1 MKREFSDIVNSLK
14 TTIADYSYYT
24 NFEKVFNNVDKFNV
38 ELNILNSLI
47 GSNNIEIDFISII
60 NKYPETLKVIP
71 LLLAI
76 RKLEVEVIDGTKII
90 YNFKKRNVSDKEY
103 VKFMRNT
110 GLFNLL
116 ENSKIKNLYDYI
128 TGVEV
133 GLDSNARKNRT
144 GTTMEKIVESFIS
157 KVSGIEYHCEM
168 TKTQIKEK
176 YNINLDDLIIGNLN
190 SETSLD
196 DADKLVLDNLVV
208 EKVKKRNDAEKRFD
222 FVVKT
227 EKSIY
232 LIETNFYGGGGSKL
246 NETSRSFKSLAND
259 IKNIDNVNFVWITD
273 GIGWKDAIRNL
284 KETYEV
290 MDHFY
295 TIEDLENNVLKELFK

>member
-24 NFEKVFNNVDKFNV
+24 NFEKVFGNVEKYNI

-76 RKLEVEVIDGTKII
+76 RRFEVEIIDGTKII
-90 YNFKKRNVSDKEY
+90 YNFKNKNLTDTDY

-116 ENSKIKNLYDYI
+116 ENSKIKNLHDYI

-144 GTTMEKIVESFIS
+144 GTSMEKIVESFIS
-157 KVSGIEYHCEM
+157 KVSGIEYHSEM
-168 TKTQIKEK
+168 TKTQIKNK
-176 YNINLDDLIIGNLN
+176 YNINLDDLIFENLDE
-190 SETSLD
+190 ETSLD
-196 DADKLVLDNLVV
+196 EIDSLVLDNLVV
-208 EKVKKRNDAEKRFD
+208 ENAKKKKDAEKRFD

-227 EKSIY
+227 KNAIY
-232 LIETNFYGGGGSKL
+232 LIETNFYSGGGSKL
-246 NETSRSFKSLAND
+246 NETSRSFKSLAKD
-259 IKNIDNVNFVWITD
+259 IKNIENVNFVWVTD
-273 GIGWKDAIRNL
+273 GIGWKSAIRNL
-284 KETYEV
+284 KETYDE
-290 MDHFY
+290 MEHFY
-295 TIEDLENNVLKELFK
+295 TIEDLEKGVLKELFK